1 MKIEVIIHH
10 ISGEVKRYLCHKIV
24 KHGEVYTAHYTTVK
38 AGFHVCKKAAIDHV
52 NAEIEVIK

>member
-38 AGFHVCKKAAIDHV
+38 AGCHICKKVDVDNV
-52 NAEIEVIK
+52 NAEIEVVK